1 MSDGSSKM
9 NLPEE
14 LSGEGLEEIQKTNR
28 TEIEARR
35 DVELQR
41 FEALEEAIDLAE
53 SVVST
58 WKAHEDYKSTKVEW
72 EGRVKQAR
80 TKVEKAK
87 VSLEETKETN
97 ELERERLDHLREA
110 SQPVIEM
117 LSDLVEEIREAE
129 PDERRE
135 LRDQAIQV
143 AEKLTQLQ

>member
-14 LSGEGLEEIQKTNR
+14 LSGEELEEVEKTNR

-41 FEALEEAIDLAE
+41 FEVLEEAIDLAE

-58 WKAHEDYKSTKVEW
+58 WKAHEDYKSTKVEC

-80 TKVEKAK
+80 TEVEKAK
-87 VSLEETKETN
+87 LSLEETKDTN
-97 ELERERLDHLREA
+97 EFERERLDFFREK
-110 SQPVIEM
+110 SQPFLQM
-117 LSDLVEEIREAE
+117 LNDLVDEIQEAE
-129 PDERRE
+129 PSERRE
-135 LRDQAIQV
+135 LRDQAIQI
-143 AEKLTQLQ
+143 AEKLTQFQ

>member
-1 MSDGSSKM
+1 M

-14 LSGEGLEEIQKTNR
+14 LAGEELEEVEKTNR

-41 FEALEEAIDLAE
+41 FETLEEAIDLAE

-80 TKVEKAK
+80 TEVEKAK
-87 VSLEETKETN
+87 LSLEETKDTN
-97 ELERERLDHLREA
+97 EFERKHLDHLRDL

-117 LSDLVEEIREAE
+117 LSDLVNEIQEAE
-129 PDERRE
+129 ADERRE

-143 AEKLTQLQ
+143 AEKLTQFQ